1 MSGSTIL
8 AFMALAG
15 AGTTLRWMAT
25 GHWLEGH
32 RGTLL
37 VNVIGAFLLGLL
49 AGSGASASAHS
60 PRSRASPRT
69 PWTSPHPTTTR
80 RGPVP

>member
-15 AGTTLRWMAT
+15 AGTALRWMAT
-25 GHWLEGH
+25 DNWPEGH

-49 AGSGASASAHS
+49 AGSWRFLRRRFSAAQVCS
-60 PRSRASPRT
+60 
-69 PWTSPHPTTTR
+69 
-80 RGPVP
+80 